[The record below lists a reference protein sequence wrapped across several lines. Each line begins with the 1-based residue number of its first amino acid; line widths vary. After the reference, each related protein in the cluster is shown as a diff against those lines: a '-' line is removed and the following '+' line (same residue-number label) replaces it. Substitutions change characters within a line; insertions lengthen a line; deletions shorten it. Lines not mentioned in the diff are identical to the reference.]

1 MHIGLPPY
9 VLEVADVLP
18 EIVVGDFLRRLVSRS
33 QVGDVSLIRVFDELA
48 ARAQGIDGDE
58 VMRSMAIGRR
68 QSTPCT
74 PT

>member
-1 MHIGLPPY
+1 MHYGLPPY
-9 VLEVADVLP
+9 ILEVADVLP
-18 EIVVGDFLRRLVSRS
+18 EIVVGDCLRRLVSRS
-33 QVGDVSLIRVFDELA
+33 QVGDVSLIRVFNELA